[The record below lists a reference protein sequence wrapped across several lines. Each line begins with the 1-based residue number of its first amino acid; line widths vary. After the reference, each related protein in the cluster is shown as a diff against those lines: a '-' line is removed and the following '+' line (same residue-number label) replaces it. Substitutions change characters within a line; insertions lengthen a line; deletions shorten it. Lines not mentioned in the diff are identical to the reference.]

1 MDYQLYALLRRDSCN
16 NGVDLNGVDLKQ
28 PIDLFRH
35 IYSYACGDSYA
46 NATIPILEDCDIVD
60 FGTCSFGGVNIIPS
74 DLFPLTESD
83 ESWLE
88 VFEDWM
94 ISAMVEI
101 SLLVTVCLP
110 IDLDPCTELI
120 DDVLAEDEINFQHM
134 NDGYDEVSRNII
146 TTTKCV
152 ISDSKQFLLCPE
164 GESAT
169 AGPSNHSLFPA
180 FSNTTVGDVK
190 SAVEHLLF
198 ALTNGTFIAT
208 LASNNT
214 GVDIALSSIALSQ
227 PLDFQSEHFNTQIE
241 VQGALQT
248 LVEAIDDV
256 DEVRIGAFDTLTSS
270 LAGGSL
276 LDFLVNVTD
285 RIVIVKEDYV
295 NFLDS
300 RSNETKAT
308 REHFTDKFRYVR
320 TSMWGAILQI
330 CLFCLSRS
338 SSCQSY

>member
-134 NDGYDEVSRNII
+134 IDSYDEVSRNII
-146 TTTKCV
+146 ATTNCV
-152 ISDSKQFLLCPE
+152 I
-164 GESAT
+164 G
-169 AGPSNHSLFPA
+169 
-180 FSNTTVGDVK
+180 
-190 SAVEHLLF
+190 
-198 ALTNGTFIAT
+198 
-208 LASNNT
+208 
-214 GVDIALSSIALSQ
+214 GVV
-227 PLDFQSEHFNTQIE
+227 P
-241 VQGALQT
+241 
-248 LVEAIDDV
+248 
-256 DEVRIGAFDTLTSS
+256 S
-270 LAGGSL
+270 LAATPTAPFDIGSGL
-276 LDFLVNVTD
+276 NLNPL
-285 RIVIVKEDYV
+285 RILNEPITQPSMDPTKE
-295 NFLDS
+295 
-300 RSNETKAT
+300 E
-308 REHFTDKFRYVR
+308 
-320 TSMWGAILQI
+320 
-330 CLFCLSRS
+330 
-338 SSCQSY
+338 